1 MVKNIKEYDELLY
14 ENRFNNNIIIKN
26 YKTHVYESFNEEGIV
41 NYKIVF
47 IQKEDN
53 FLYFKLVNEEAIIKY
68 DINKFILY
76 KINLNDFY
84 LKKNNYIEYD
94 KKKIL
99 FNTWLKNI
107 WDILFSIFNLL
118 YDKFIIINLSFY
130 NKW

>member
-1 MVKNIKEYDELLY
+1 MEYLMIKNIKEYDELLY

-99 FNTWLKNI
+99 FNT
-107 WDILFSIFNLL
+107 
-118 YDKFIIINLSFY
+118 
-130 NKW
+130 

>member
-1 MVKNIKEYDELLY
+1 MEYLMIKNIKEYDELLY

-53 FLYFKLVNEEAIIKY
+53 LLYFKLVNEEAVIKY

-99 FNTWLKNI
+99 FNT
-107 WDILFSIFNLL
+107 
-118 YDKFIIINLSFY
+118 
-130 NKW
+130 